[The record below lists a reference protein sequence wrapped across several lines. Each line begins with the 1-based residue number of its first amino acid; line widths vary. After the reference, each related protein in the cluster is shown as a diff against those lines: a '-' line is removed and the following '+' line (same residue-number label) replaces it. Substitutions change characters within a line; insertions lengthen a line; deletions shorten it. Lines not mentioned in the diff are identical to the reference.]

1 MFNKIPKAIMLA
13 IFLIKSLDL
22 REGLSLVQEL
32 VYLWREF
39 NIKVRI
45 IPKIEYFTICFSY
58 KDVQLNQ
65 FKTSN
70 LKDIIKVSGEIK
82 HIQCKKYG
90 DVDNEK

>member
-1 MFNKIPKAIMLA
+1 MFNKIPKTIMLA

-58 KDVQLNQ
+58 KDEQLKQ
-65 FKTSN
+65 IKTDR
-70 LKDIIKVSGEIK
+70 LKDIIKISEEITR
-82 HIQCKKYG
+82 IQRK
-90 DVDNEK
+90 EI

>member
-1 MFNKIPKAIMLA
+1 MFNKIPKTIMLA

-58 KDVQLNQ
+58 KDKQLKQ
-65 FKTSN
+65 IKTDR
-70 LKDIIKVSGEIK
+70 LKDIIKISEEIK
-82 HIQCKKYG
+82 RMQCK
-90 DVDNEK
+90 ETLL

>member
-1 MFNKIPKAIMLA
+1 MLA

-58 KDVQLNQ
+58 RDKQLKQ
-65 FKTSN
+65 IKTDR
-70 LKDIIKVSGEIK
+70 LKDIIKISEEIK
-82 HIQCKKYG
+82 RIQC
-90 DVDNEK
+90 EEIQL

>member
-1 MFNKIPKAIMLA
+1 MFNKIPKTIMLA

-32 VYLWREF
+32 VYHWSEF

-58 KDVQLNQ
+58 KDKQLKQ
-65 FKTSN
+65 IKTDR
-70 LKDIIKVSGEIK
+70 LKDIIKISEEIK
-82 HIQCKKYG
+82 RIQC
-90 DVDNEK
+90 EEI

>member
-58 KDVQLNQ
+58 KDKQLRQ
-65 FKTSN
+65 IKTN
-70 LKDIIKVSGEIK
+70 RLKDIIKISEEIK
-82 HIQCKKYG
+82 RIQC
-90 DVDNEK
+90 EEIQL

>member
-1 MFNKIPKAIMLA
+1 MFNKIPKVIMLA

-58 KDVQLNQ
+58 KDKQLKQ
-65 FKTSN
+65 IKTDK
-70 LKDIIKVSGEIK
+70 LKDIIKISEEIK
-82 HIQCKKYG
+82 RIQC
-90 DVDNEK
+90 EEIQL

>member
-1 MFNKIPKAIMLA
+1 MFNKIPKVIMLA

-45 IPKIEYFTICFSY
+45 IPKIEYFTVCFSY
-58 KDVQLNQ
+58 KDKQLKQ
-65 FKTSN
+65 IKTDR
-70 LKDIIKVSGEIK
+70 LKDIIKISEEIK
-82 HIQCKKYG
+82 RIQCK
-90 DVDNEK
+90 EI

>member
-1 MFNKIPKAIMLA
+1 MFNKIPKVIMLA

-22 REGLSLVQEL
+22 KEGLSLVQEL

-58 KDVQLNQ
+58 KGKQLKQ
-65 FKTSN
+65 IKTDR
-70 LKDIIKVSGEIK
+70 LKDVIKISEEIK
-82 HIQCKKYG
+82 EMQC
-90 DVDNEK
+90 EEI

>member
-1 MFNKIPKAIMLA
+1 MFDKIPKTIALA

-58 KDVQLNQ
+58 KDKQLKQ
-65 FKTSN
+65 IKTDR
-70 LKDIIKVSGEIK
+70 LKDIIKISKEIK
-82 HIQCKKYG
+82 RIQC
-90 DVDNEK
+90 EEI

>member
-22 REGLSLVQEL
+22 REGLQLVQTV

-45 IPKIEYFTICFSY
+45 IPKIENFTVCFSY
-58 KDVQLNQ
+58 KDRQLKQ
-65 FKTSN
+65 FKTER
-70 LKDIIKVSGEIK
+70 LYDLIKVAEEIQK
-82 HIQCKKYG
+82 LQCDKQG
-90 DVDNEK
+90 DIE

>member
-1 MFNKIPKAIMLA
+1 MFNKIQKTIMLA

-22 REGLSLVQEL
+22 RERLTLVQEL

-58 KDVQLNQ
+58 KDEQLKQ
-65 FKTSN
+65 IKTDR
-70 LKDIIKVSGEIK
+70 LKDIIKISEEIK
-82 HIQCKKYG
+82 RMQCK
-90 DVDNEK
+90 ETWL

>member
-58 KDVQLNQ
+58 KDKQLKQ
-65 FKTSN
+65 IKTDK
-70 LKDIIKVSGEIK
+70 LKDIIKISEEIK
-82 HIQCKKYG
+82 RMQCK
-90 DVDNEK
+90 EI

>member
-1 MFNKIPKAIMLA
+1 MFNKIPKVIMLA

-58 KDVQLNQ
+58 KDKQLKQ
-65 FKTSN
+65 VKTDR
-70 LKDIIKVSGEIK
+70 LKDIIKISEEIK
-82 HIQCKKYG
+82 RIQC
-90 DVDNEK
+90 EEIQL

>member
-1 MFNKIPKAIMLA
+1 MFNKIPKVIMLA

-58 KDVQLNQ
+58 KDEQLKQ
-65 FKTSN
+65 IKTDR
-70 LKDIIKVSGEIK
+70 LKDIIKISEEIK
-82 HIQCKKYG
+82 RIQC
-90 DVDNEK
+90 EEIQL

>member
-1 MFNKIPKAIMLA
+1 MFNKIPKVIMLA

-22 REGLSLVQEL
+22 REGLNLVQEL

-58 KDVQLNQ
+58 KDEQLKQ
-65 FKTSN
+65 IKTN
-70 LKDIIKVSGEIK
+70 KLKDIIKISEEIK
-82 HIQCKKYG
+82 RMQCK
-90 DVDNEK
+90 ET

>member
-45 IPKIEYFTICFSY
+45 IPKIEYITICFSY
-58 KDVQLNQ
+58 KEKQKKQ
-65 FKTSN
+65 IKTDR
-70 LKDIIKVSGEIK
+70 LKDIIKISEEIK
-82 HIQCKKYG
+82 RIQC
-90 DVDNEK
+90 EEIQL

>member
-22 REGLSLVQEL
+22 REGLRLVQEL

-58 KDVQLNQ
+58 KDKQLKQ
-65 FKTSN
+65 IKTDG
-70 LKDIIKVSGEIK
+70 LKDIIKISKEIK
-82 HIQCKKYG
+82 RMQC
-90 DVDNEK
+90 EEI

>member
-22 REGLSLVQEL
+22 REGLRLVQEL

-58 KDVQLNQ
+58 KDKQLKQ
-65 FKTSN
+65 IKTDR
-70 LKDIIKVSGEIK
+70 LKDIIKISKEIK
-82 HIQCKKYG
+82 RMQC
-90 DVDNEK
+90 EEI

>member
-1 MFNKIPKAIMLA
+1 MLA

-22 REGLSLVQEL
+22 REGLSLIQEL

-58 KDVQLNQ
+58 KDKQLKQ
-65 FKTSN
+65 IKTDR
-70 LKDIIKVSGEIK
+70 LKDIIKISEEIK
-82 HIQCKKYG
+82 RIQC
-90 DVDNEK
+90 EEI

>member
-1 MFNKIPKAIMLA
+1 MLA

-58 KDVQLNQ
+58 KDEQLKQ
-65 FKTSN
+65 IKTDR
-70 LKDIIKVSGEIK
+70 LKDIIKISEEIK
-82 HIQCKKYG
+82 RIQC
-90 DVDNEK
+90 EEI

>member
-58 KDVQLNQ
+58 KDKQLKQ
-65 FKTSN
+65 IKTDR
-70 LKDIIKVSGEIK
+70 LKDIIKISEEIK
-82 HIQCKKYG
+82 RIQC
-90 DVDNEK
+90 EEI

>member
-1 MFNKIPKAIMLA
+1 MLA

-45 IPKIEYFTICFSY
+45 IPKIEYFTHSNIKFSP
-58 KDVQLNQ
+58 
-65 FKTSN
+65 
-70 LKDIIKVSGEIK
+70 
-82 HIQCKKYG
+82 
-90 DVDNEK
+90 

>member
-1 MFNKIPKAIMLA
+1 MLA

-58 KDVQLNQ
+58 KDKQLKQ
-65 FKTSN
+65 IKTDR
-70 LKDIIKVSGEIK
+70 LKDIIKVSEEIK
-82 HIQCKKYG
+82 RMQC
-90 DVDNEK
+90 EEI

>member
-1 MFNKIPKAIMLA
+1 MPKVIMLA

-58 KDVQLNQ
+58 KDKQLKQ
-65 FKTSN
+65 IKTDR
-70 LKDIIKVSGEIK
+70 LKDIIKISEEIK
-82 HIQCKKYG
+82 RIQCEG
-90 DVDNEK
+90 V

>member
-22 REGLSLVQEL
+22 TEGLSLVQEL

-58 KDVQLNQ
+58 KDEQLKQ
-65 FKTSN
+65 IKTDR
-70 LKDIIKVSGEIK
+70 LKDIIKISEEIK
-82 HIQCKKYG
+82 RIQCK
-90 DVDNEK
+90 EI

>member
-1 MFNKIPKAIMLA
+1 MLA

-58 KDVQLNQ
+58 KDKQLKQ
-65 FKTSN
+65 IKTDR
-70 LKDIIKVSGEIK
+70 LKDIIKISEEIK
-82 HIQCKKYG
+82 RIQC
-90 DVDNEK
+90 EEIQL

>member
-1 MFNKIPKAIMLA
+1 MFNKIPKVIMLA

-58 KDVQLNQ
+58 KDKQLKQ
-65 FKTSN
+65 IKTDR
-70 LKDIIKVSGEIK
+70 LKDIIKISEEIK
-82 HIQCKKYG
+82 RMQCK
-90 DVDNEK
+90 ES